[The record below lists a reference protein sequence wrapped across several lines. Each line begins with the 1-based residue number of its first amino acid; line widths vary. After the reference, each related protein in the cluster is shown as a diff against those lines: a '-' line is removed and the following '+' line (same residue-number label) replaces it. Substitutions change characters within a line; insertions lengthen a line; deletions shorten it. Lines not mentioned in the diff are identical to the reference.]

1 MSTSIT
7 LYGMGTSRSA
17 RCRWT
22 LAELGLAYEYVEDR
36 NLFHSD
42 ELRKLHPQ
50 GKMPA
55 AVINGEPLFES
66 AAICE
71 HLSDIA
77 GGNALIG
84 QVGSRARALHSQWVS
99 FVLTE
104 LEAYL
109 WSNAKHT
116 SFYPE
121 ERRVADVLA
130 PNNDEIRGALSVLND
145 TLASQS
151 YLVEDAFSVTDII
164 ASWAINWARRSDKLE
179 PFPHLSAYLERL
191 LQREHC
197 MLNPE

>member
-1 MSTSIT
+1 MSNSIT

-42 ELRKLHPQ
+42 ELCRLHPQ

-55 AVINGEPLFES
+55 AVINGAPLFES

-77 GGNALIG
+77 GGNKLIAPA
-84 QVGSRARALHSQWVS
+84 GSRARALHAQWVS
-99 FVLTE
+99 FVLSE

-116 SFYPE
+116 SFYAE
-121 ERRVADVLA
+121 DRRVPGVLVT
-130 PNNDEIRGALSVLND
+130 NNDEIQSALTVLND
-145 TLASQS
+145 TLAKQS
-151 YLVEDAFSVTDII
+151 YLVEDVFSVTDII
-164 ASWAINWARRSDKLE
+164 ASWAINWARRNGQLE
-179 PFPHLSAYLERL
+179 SFPHLVGYLQRL
-191 LQREHC
+191 LAREHC
-197 MLNPE
+197 ALNPD